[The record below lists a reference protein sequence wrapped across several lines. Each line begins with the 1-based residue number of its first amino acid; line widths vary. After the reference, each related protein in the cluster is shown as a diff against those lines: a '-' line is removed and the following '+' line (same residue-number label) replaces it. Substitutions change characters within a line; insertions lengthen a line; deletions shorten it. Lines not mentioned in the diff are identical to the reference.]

1 MVNGEGRQRMHLMI
15 FGLALLAHEV
25 LRLAL
30 RVEVVHLRSS
40 SVNGDVCDDRC
51 LGHQSRITSEAHARC
66 ANQRVYLLRQRALAH
81 TMPMAM
87 FIISTA
93 AGSGASEGTPIKE
106 RSASTFC
113 AKLMRGAITD
123 ESARI

>member
-15 FGLALLAHEV
+15 IGLALLAHEV

-66 ANQRVYLLRQRALAH
+66 ANQRVHLLRQRALAH
-81 TMPMAM
+81 DAHGDVHHLDGRRQWR
-87 FIISTA
+87 IGGHA
-93 AGSGASEGTPIKE
+93 HQGAQRFHLLRKTHAQCHH
-106 RSASTFC
+106 R
-113 AKLMRGAITD
+113 
-123 ESARI
+123 